1 MMEYTDMTTQTLE
14 FFFELSSPYS
24 FLAATQVHALA
35 ERTGADIT
43 WKPFLLGAIFKAQ
56 GAALPASNP
65 FKARYMFQDLTRWA
79 ARYGVDFSWPSRFP
93 INAVKGHRAAL
104 AARLQG
110 GDDALERMALATYH
124 AYWSHDRDIADPE
137 VLGDVAAEIGLDR
150 GALLEA
156 MATQEIKDELRA
168 YTDDALARG
177 VFGAPTFFLGE
188 QMFWGNDRLDFVEQ
202 AVSS

>member
-1 MMEYTDMTTQTLE
+1 MTTQTLE

-24 FLAATQVHALA
+24 FLAATQAHALA
-35 ERTGADIT
+35 ERTGATIV
-43 WKPFLLGAIFKAQ
+43 WKPFLLGAIFKAH
-56 GAALPASNP
+56 GASLPASNP
-65 FKARYMFQDLTRWA
+65 YKARYMFQDLARWSE
-79 ARYGVDFSWPSRFP
+79 RYGVTFNFPSRFP

-110 GDDALERMALATYH
+110 GDEALERMALAAYH
-124 AYWSHDRDIADPE
+124 AYWRDDRDIADPE
-137 VLGDVAAEIGLDR
+137 VLGDISAEIGLDR
-150 GALLEA
+150 DALLEA
-156 MATQEIKDELRA
+156 MVSQEIKDELRA

-202 AVSS
+202 AVTS